1 MSTHEIFTTSG
12 ISIMP
17 PFFGKLKDMPQDPC
31 LHLIAI
37 LVAAFHHHPGH
48 IHGLIGQKGGKA
60 RGAPP
65 TETGNKVP
73 GKVGTEDG
81 VAYSHQGP
89 DTEHHIDN
97 AHAVVAHIRPTE
109 LK

>member
-1 MSTHEIFTTSG
+1 MLSYEIFTTSG

-17 PFFGKLKDMPQDPC
+17 PFFGKFKDMPQDPC
-31 LHLIAI
+31 LYLIAI
-37 LVAAFHHHPGH
+37 LVSAFHHHPGH

-73 GKVGTEDG
+73 GKAGSEDIG
-81 VAYSHQGP
+81 AYSHHGP
-89 DTEHHIDN
+89 GIEHHIDT
-97 AHAVVAHIRPTE
+97 A
-109 LK
+109 